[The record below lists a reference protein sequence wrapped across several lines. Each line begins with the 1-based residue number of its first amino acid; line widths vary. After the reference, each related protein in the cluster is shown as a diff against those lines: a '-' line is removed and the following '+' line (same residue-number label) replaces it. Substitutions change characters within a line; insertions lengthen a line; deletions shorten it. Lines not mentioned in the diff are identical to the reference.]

1 MEVKCQAITMLILL
15 ITLLWP
21 VIESQSVNIPEI
33 EHARVL
39 DAVLQNY
46 AYTALI
52 NPKTGVS
59 YDADVPKN
67 FTRVQISALRL
78 RTGSLFTRGVLMY
91 KEFKIPTGVI
101 AQPYVEWLVLVYQ
114 NLGNRSE
121 MYYSL
126 PGYMYLAPVLG
137 LLAYNGTDVSPGNR
151 PELEIRASKEPV
163 SIDFGS
169 VKPAPQGSN
178 PMCVWVDLHG
188 QANFTN
194 VVSGNQCFAFK
205 QGHYSIVAKS
215 NSKSESVPPSSSPS
229 IVPPATS
236 EAVKPD
242 RNGGIDSRVWWFVI
256 YAVGGCVVFVFL
268 AVLAL
273 SIRGHNKRKKTR
285 KMEQAAEGGEPLH
298 TTMVGGMK
306 APTAMVTR
314 TQPTLETEYVP

>member
-1 MEVKCQAITMLILL
+1 MEVKCQALTMLILL
-15 ITLLWP
+15 ITLSWP
-21 VIESQSVNIPEI
+21 VIESLSDNITEI
-33 EHARVL
+33 ETARVL

-46 AYTALI
+46 AYTALV

-67 FTRVQISALRL
+67 LTGVQISALRL
-78 RTGSLFTRGVLMY
+78 RTGSLFARGVPMY
-91 KEFKIPTGVI
+91 KEFKISIGVI
-101 AQPYVEWLVLVYQ
+101 AQPYVERLVLVYQ

-121 MYYSL
+121 TYYSL
-126 PGYMYLAPVLG
+126 PGYIYLTPVLG
-137 LLAYNGTDVSPGNR
+137 LLAYDGTDVSPGNR

-169 VKPAPQGSN
+169 VKPAPNGSN

-188 QANFTN
+188 HVNFTS
-194 VVSGNQCFAFK
+194 VVSGNRCFTFK
-205 QGHYSIVAKS
+205 QGHFSIVAKS
-215 NSKSESVPPSSSPS
+215 NSKSVPPSMSPS
-229 IVPPATS
+229 LVPPATS

-242 RNGGIDSRVWWFVI
+242 RNGGTDSRVWRSVI
-256 YAVGGCVVFVFL
+256 SAVGGCVLVFL

-273 SIRGHNKRKKTR
+273 SIRGYNKRKKTR
-285 KMEQAAEGGEPLH
+285 KMERAAESGEPLH